1 MTAQTLEPMA
11 VMVLTEIITVQVLDP
26 LVASV
31 LSTATT
37 KRTHEMGHPLYQ
49 KDSQEVQEANGVL
62 VSPDLV
68 RTVTLHVAVVS
79 LILIVSKRAGMI
91 TELKILPIETPSPPQ
106 PHDSCKDSLHGSFHD
121 VTTIRSIVL
130 VTWHTTT

>member
-68 RTVTLHVAVVS
+68 RTVTLHVAV
-79 LILIVSKRAGMI
+79 
-91 TELKILPIETPSPPQ
+91 ILPIETPSPPQ